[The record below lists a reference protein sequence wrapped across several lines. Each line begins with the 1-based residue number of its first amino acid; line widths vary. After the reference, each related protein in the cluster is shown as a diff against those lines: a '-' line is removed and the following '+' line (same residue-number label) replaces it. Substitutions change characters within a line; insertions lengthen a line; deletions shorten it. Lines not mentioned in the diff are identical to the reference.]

1 MADIQSVSIGIQG
14 FAAECGGPEC
24 GVVLGLLISTM
35 FNQDRTKGTGSQAYI
50 LDHHRQTA
58 PERDLLY
65 GGPVKKAL
73 TQDSGRTDGA
83 APD

>member
-1 MADIQSVSIGIQG
+1 
-14 FAAECGGPEC
+14 
-24 GVVLGLLISTM
+24 M